1 MLCWGTSGRLSGG
14 DAVAQRHREVV
25 ESPSLEVLQNHGDVV
40 PGDVVSGHGGVGW
53 GSQRSSPIYDA
64 QIFWCF

>member
-1 MLCWGTSGRLSGG
+1 MQWQRLCG
-14 DAVAQRHREVV
+14 EVV
-25 ESPSLEVLQNHGDVV
+25 ESPSLEVLQNQGDVV